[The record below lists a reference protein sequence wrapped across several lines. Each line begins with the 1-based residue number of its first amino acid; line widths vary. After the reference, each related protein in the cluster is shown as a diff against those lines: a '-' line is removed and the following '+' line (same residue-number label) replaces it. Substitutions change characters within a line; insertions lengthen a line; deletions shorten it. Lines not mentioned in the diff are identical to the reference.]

1 MEKAIKLNIDQKYYP
16 AISRFFSPIVLMNIE
31 KNYYST
37 YLSEVC
43 QNSGILN
50 EIDLS
55 ITFGKF
61 LNTVFHFLLKHYRNE
76 YIIKN
81 VIANKILLGRHSLN
95 TSQMLTEFRIGSNKA
110 DVVILNGSSTVYE
123 IKSQYDTFKRLDK
136 QVQSYCAAFEYV
148 NVVTTPFQL
157 KSIISRL
164 PENVGLVSFTKNDT
178 LSMIRKPKSNLENI
192 KLEVLFDSLRKNEYL
207 AIIAEYYKTI
217 PDVPNTRIYQ
227 MCKELYCK
235 IPLSDALK
243 LTYAILKKR
252 NNSELLINYIDKIP
266 YSVFSY
272 VLGIDDK
279 RNRIERIV
287 NIFNR
292 GFKEFI

>member
-1 MEKAIKLNIDQKYYP
+1 MGKAIKLNIDPKFYP
-16 AISRFFSPIVLMNIE
+16 AITRFFSPIVLKNIE

-61 LNTVFHFLLKHYRNE
+61 LNTIFQFLLKHYRNE

-81 VIANKILLGRHSLN
+81 VIANKILLGRHSLK

-110 DVVILNGSSTVYE
+110 DVIILNGSFTVYE

-136 QVQSYCAAFEYV
+136 QIQSYCEAFEYV
-148 NVVTTPFQL
+148 NIVITPSQL
-157 KSIISRL
+157 ETILFRL
-164 PENVGLVSFTKNDT
+164 PKNVGLILFTEKNT
-178 LSMIRKPKSNLENI
+178 LSIIRKPKSNLENI

-207 AIIAEYYKTI
+207 AIIEKYYKTI

-227 MCKELYCK
+227 TCKELYCNM
-235 IPLSDALK
+235 PLSNALK

-252 NNSELLINYIDKIP
+252 NNSEFLIDYINKIP

-279 RNRIERIV
+279 QNRIERIV

-292 GFKEFI
+292 EFKEFI